1 MFGVDFGELIVI
13 ALVVLIVFGPEKL
26 PELLHSVGKIL
37 GSIQRELTI
46 AKREFY
52 NSVYTPADEF
62 RSKLN
67 STTSNL
73 MSLPENPP
81 EEKKEESTEKD
92 SKEGDK

>member
-52 NSVYTPADEF
+52 NSVYTPADEL
-62 RSKLN
+62 RSRLN
-67 STTSNL
+67 DATSNL
-73 MSLPENPP
+73 MSLPGNSP
-81 EEKKEESTEKD
+81 EEKKEDARQKED
-92 SKEGDK
+92 KEGAE